1 MIKLTMQSVI
11 LYLSPPLSE
20 TGRQNHLEKKDNEV
34 GIDSGL
40 AFPYKIKG
48 KKKKRRKEALIDL
61 DAQPQQIQFEYYSL
75 NLCTLY

>member
-34 GIDSGL
+34 EIDSGL
-40 AFPYKIKG
+40 ALPYKIKR
-48 KKKKRRKEALIDL
+48 KKKKSQKRKEALIDL
-61 DAQPQQIQFEYYSL
+61 DTQTWQI
-75 NLCTLY
+75 

>member
-1 MIKLTMQSVI
+1 MVKLTMQSVI

-48 KKKKRRKEALIDL
+48 KKKKKKERSSNRLRCPATANSIWVL
-61 DAQPQQIQFEYYSL
+61 F
-75 NLCTLY
+75 T